1 MLLMPNQSGFVQ
13 VRLLSDNVL
22 LAQELIHDLPI
33 SHHTPNLA
41 LKLDMAKAY
50 DRVLWPF
57 LIAVL
62 RKMGFPERWIDYVSR
77 AV

>member
-1 MLLMPNQSGFVQ
+1 MSKILTSLLAPLLPMLLMPNQSGFVQ

-50 DRVLWPF
+50 DRVL
-57 LIAVL
+57 
-62 RKMGFPERWIDYVSR
+62 
-77 AV
+77 